1 MSEYLT
7 ALFFATFVE
16 CELILEK
23 LKNYE
28 KITIFENIF
37 FKGKINKLSL
47 LLCLS
52 GVGKINSA
60 ISATLAFEKFNIKRA
75 IISGIA
81 GAYPSSGLEVG
92 DIAAA
97 EKEIDAD
104 KGLLINCEDKEDSFI
119 FINSDEIILQVP
131 DFLKQLKRGTFLTVS
146 ACTGNLSRAK
156 FFEKR
161 FKAIC
166 ENMEGAAVAKVAQI
180 YGIPVSEIRSISN
193 IVTDRNEL
201 LKIDDVKK
209 NALIIQDFMLENL
222 PLIVESL

>member
-1 MSEYLT
+1 MSENLT

-23 LKNYE
+23 LKDYN
-28 KITIFENIF
+28 KIRIFEHIF
-37 FKGKINKLSL
+37 FIGKIDRLSI
-47 LLCLS
+47 LLCVS
-52 GVGKINSA
+52 GIGKINSA

-81 GAYPSSGLEVG
+81 GAYPSSGLKVG
-92 DIAAA
+92 DIAVA

-104 KGLLINCEDKEDSFI
+104 KGLLINCEDREDSFI
-119 FINSDEIILQVP
+119 FMNSEEISLYVP
-131 DFLKQLKRGTFLTVS
+131 DFSKQLKRGTFLTVS

-156 FFEKR
+156 FFENK

-180 YGIPVSEIRSISN
+180 YGIPASEIRSISN
-193 IVTDRNEL
+193 IVTDRTEL
-201 LKIDDVKK
+201 LKIDDIKK
-209 NALIIQDFMLENL
+209 TAGIIQDFMLENL
-222 PLIVESL
+222 PLVVESL